1 MALTF
6 KVAGLIQLLDDC
18 TTAHYAAVDKYKQDC
33 TAARE
38 AYTAE
43 WWSENRE
50 NVRALRDYLTKSL
63 KNNTPPLHSEAR
75 KILGQ
80 NTRYRDEINL
90 FIPGGD
96 SNVSKNS
103 AAYYRMDE
111 IAGLS
116 SLLKAHQGETVTAYQ
131 LKELGTHPKDLEKL
145 FRVAVE
151 AGVAVS
157 R

>member
-6 KVAGLIQLLDDC
+6 KVADLIKLLDDI
-18 TTAHYAAVDKYKQDC
+18 TTAHYAAENKYNQDC
-33 TAARE
+33 AAARE
-38 AYTAE
+38 TYATE
-43 WWSENRE
+43 WWSDNRE

-63 KNNTPPLHSEAR
+63 KNNTPPLHAEAR
-75 KILGQ
+75 KLMGQ
-80 NTRYRDEINL
+80 VSRYRDELSL
-90 FIPGGD
+90 FVPGGD
-96 SNVSKNS
+96 SNVSKAS
-103 AAYYRMDE
+103 AVYYRMDE

-145 FRVAVE
+145 FRAAVQ

>member
-6 KVAGLIQLLDDC
+6 KVAELIKLLDDI
-18 TTAHYAAVDKYKQDC
+18 TTAHHAAEDKYKTDC
-33 TAARE
+33 AAAR
-38 AYTAE
+38 ASYAAK
-43 WWSENRE
+43 WQSDNRE

-63 KNNTPPLHSEAR
+63 KNDTPPLHSEAR
-75 KILGQ
+75 RLMGQ
-80 NTRYRDEINL
+80 NTGYRDELNL

-96 SNVSKNS
+96 SNVGKNA

-145 FRVAVE
+145 FRVAVQ

-157 R
+157 K

>member
-6 KVAGLIQLLDDC
+6 KVADLIKLLDDI
-18 TTAHYAAVDKYKQDC
+18 TTAHYAAEDKYKQDC
-33 TAARE
+33 MEARQ

-43 WWSENRE
+43 WWSDNRE
-50 NVRALRDYLTKSL
+50 NIRALRDYLTKSI
-63 KNNTPPLHSEAR
+63 KNNTPPLQSEAR
-75 KILGQ
+75 KIMGQ
-80 NTRYRDEINL
+80 ASRYRDELSL

-96 SNVSKNS
+96 SNVSKTS
-103 AAYYRMDE
+103 AAYYRTDE
-111 IAGLS
+111 LAGLS
-116 SLLKAHQGETVTAYQ
+116 SLLRAHQGETVTAYQ

-145 FRVAVE
+145 FRVAVQ